1 MNLEAL
7 FLGNRRTISGT
18 VYGTIVVL
26 AAITGTAKA
35 VEPNLWSVAVIA
47 AVTSGLLWVA
57 HVYSHGLGESVT
69 IGRRLSAAELAA
81 LARREGAIL
90 RAAVLP
96 VFVVVLGALG
106 LFHARTA
113 LWLAVGVGVATLT
126 IQGIRFA
133 RLEEL
138 STAGT
143 IASVGVNLALGLSI
157 VIVKALLDALAKSS
171 GPDGFIS
178 RCVRD
183 DDLTVGS
190 FPPWFRRWG
199 VGAWLVVGMAL
210 VVVAAVWLLS
220 LTSSIVGPLIAG
232 AVIGAV
238 GGVVVDALERR
249 GWPRVAG
256 AAVVTLTLAAL
267 TLLVVGLVLGAITSQ
282 APHLDALLSQ
292 AVDKVQGWAQ
302 SLGITSAADAA
313 KDIKKAAP
321 DIGRTLLKGV
331 ASGISGL
338 KSLVVF
344 LGFTIFTS
352 FFLLKDGPSM
362 GRWIERH
369 MGMQPAE
376 ARIVTGDIL
385 QALRKYFFGLT
396 IVGAFNTAIVT
407 LGALV
412 LGVPL
417 LGTVALVTFLGAYV
431 PIIGAWTAGILVFAL
446 TLADEGTTSAIVMG
460 LIIFAANGPL
470 QQVVQP
476 IVFGATLRLNPLVV
490 FSVTIAAGT
499 LFGMVGLILAAPLV
513 SAAVRVHD
521 HLAELR
527 TAPAV
532 QTPSAVT
539 EAAEAASP
547 P

>member
-1 MNLEAL
+1 
-7 FLGNRRTISGT
+7 
-18 VYGTIVVL
+18 V
-26 AAITGTAKA
+26 
-35 VEPNLWSVAVIA
+35 
-47 AVTSGLLWVA
+47 
-57 HVYSHGLGESVT
+57 
-69 IGRRLSAAELAA
+69 
-81 LARREGAIL
+81 RE
-90 RAAVLP
+90 
-96 VFVVVLGALG
+96 
-106 LFHARTA
+106 
-113 LWLAVGVGVATLT
+113 
-126 IQGIRFA
+126 
-133 RLEEL
+133 
-138 STAGT
+138 
-143 IASVGVNLALGLSI
+143 
-157 VIVKALLDALAKSS
+157 
-171 GPDGFIS
+171 
-178 RCVRD
+178 

-199 VGAWLVVGMAL
+199 IGAWFVVGMAL

-238 GGVVVDALERR
+238 GGVVVDVLERR

-256 AAVVTLTLAAL
+256 AAVVTLMLAAL

-292 AVDKVQGWAQ
+292 ALDKVQGWAQ
-302 SLGITSAADAA
+302 SLGITSASDAA
-313 KDIKKAAP
+313 KDIKQAAP

-369 MGMQPAE
+369 MGMRPAE

-417 LGTVALVTFLGAYV
+417 LGTVALVTFLGSYV
-431 PIIGAWTAGILVFAL
+431 PIIGAWTAGIVVFAL
-446 TLADEGTTSAIVMG
+446 TLADEGTTSAIIMAV
-460 LIIFAANGPL
+460 IIFAANGPL

-476 IVFGATLRLNPLVV
+476 IVFGATLQLNPLVV

-513 SAAVRVHD
+513 R
-521 HLAELR
+521 R
-527 TAPAV
+527 
-532 QTPSAVT
+532 PSAST
-539 EAAEAASP
+539 ITLRH
-547 P
+547 

>member
-1 MNLEAL
+1 M
-7 FLGNRRTISGT
+7 S
-18 VYGTIVVL
+18 
-26 AAITGTAKA
+26 
-35 VEPNLWSVAVIA
+35 
-47 AVTSGLLWVA
+47 
-57 HVYSHGLGESVT
+57 
-69 IGRRLSAAELAA
+69 
-81 LARREGAIL
+81 
-90 RAAVLP
+90 
-96 VFVVVLGALG
+96 
-106 LFHARTA
+106 
-113 LWLAVGVGVATLT
+113 
-126 IQGIRFA
+126 
-133 RLEEL
+133 
-138 STAGT
+138 
-143 IASVGVNLALGLSI
+143 
-157 VIVKALLDALAKSS
+157 
-171 GPDGFIS
+171 
-178 RCVRD
+178 D

-190 FPPWFRRWG
+190 LPPWFRRWG

-220 LTSSIVGPLIAG
+220 LTSTIVGPLIAG

-256 AAVVTLTLAAL
+256 AAIVTLMLAGL
-267 TLLVVGLVLGAITSQ
+267 TVLVVGLVLGAITSQ
-282 APHLDALLSQ
+282 AAHLDALLSH

-302 SLGITSAADAA
+302 SLGITSASDAA

-321 DIGRTLLKGV
+321 DIGRTMLKGV

-338 KSLVVF
+338 KSLAVF
-344 LGFTIFTS
+344 IGFTVFTS

-369 MGMQPAE
+369 MGMRPAE

-417 LGTVALVTFLGAYV
+417 LGTVALVTFLGTYV

-446 TLADEGTTSAIVMG
+446 TLADEGTTSAIVMAV
-460 LIIFAANGPL
+460 IIFAANGPL

-476 IVFGATLRLNPLVV
+476 IVRAPPAGEPA
-490 FSVTIAAGT
+490 SV
-499 LFGMVGLILAAPLV
+499 P
-513 SAAVRVHD
+513 
-521 HLAELR
+521 
-527 TAPAV
+527 
-532 QTPSAVT
+532 
-539 EAAEAASP
+539 
-547 P
+547 

>member
-1 MNLEAL
+1 
-7 FLGNRRTISGT
+7 
-18 VYGTIVVL
+18 
-26 AAITGTAKA
+26 
-35 VEPNLWSVAVIA
+35 
-47 AVTSGLLWVA
+47 
-57 HVYSHGLGESVT
+57 
-69 IGRRLSAAELAA
+69 
-81 LARREGAIL
+81 
-90 RAAVLP
+90 
-96 VFVVVLGALG
+96 
-106 LFHARTA
+106 
-113 LWLAVGVGVATLT
+113 
-126 IQGIRFA
+126 
-133 RLEEL
+133 
-138 STAGT
+138 
-143 IASVGVNLALGLSI
+143 
-157 VIVKALLDALAKSS
+157 
-171 GPDGFIS
+171 
-178 RCVRD
+178 
-183 DDLTVGS
+183 
-190 FPPWFRRWG
+190 
-199 VGAWLVVGMAL
+199 MAL

-238 GGVVVDALERR
+238 GGVLVDALERR

-256 AAVVTLTLAAL
+256 AAVVTLA
-267 TLLVVGLVLGAITSQ
+267 LGAISSQ

-313 KDIKKAAP
+313 TDIKKAAP

-338 KSLVVF
+338 KSLLVF

-417 LGTVALVTFLGAYV
+417 LGTVALVTFLG
-431 PIIGAWTAGILVFAL
+431 T
-446 TLADEGTTSAIVMG
+446 
-460 LIIFAANGPL
+460 
-470 QQVVQP
+470 
-476 IVFGATLRLNPLVV
+476 
-490 FSVTIAAGT
+490 
-499 LFGMVGLILAAPLV
+499 
-513 SAAVRVHD
+513 
-521 HLAELR
+521 
-527 TAPAV
+527 
-532 QTPSAVT
+532 
-539 EAAEAASP
+539 
-547 P
+547 

>member
-1 MNLEAL
+1 
-7 FLGNRRTISGT
+7 
-18 VYGTIVVL
+18 V
-26 AAITGTAKA
+26 
-35 VEPNLWSVAVIA
+35 
-47 AVTSGLLWVA
+47 
-57 HVYSHGLGESVT
+57 
-69 IGRRLSAAELAA
+69 
-81 LARREGAIL
+81 RE
-90 RAAVLP
+90 
-96 VFVVVLGALG
+96 
-106 LFHARTA
+106 
-113 LWLAVGVGVATLT
+113 
-126 IQGIRFA
+126 
-133 RLEEL
+133 
-138 STAGT
+138 
-143 IASVGVNLALGLSI
+143 
-157 VIVKALLDALAKSS
+157 
-171 GPDGFIS
+171 
-178 RCVRD
+178 

-199 VGAWLVVGMAL
+199 IGAWFVVGMAL

-238 GGVVVDALERR
+238 GGVVVDVLERR

-256 AAVVTLTLAAL
+256 AAVVTLMLAAL

-282 APHLDALLSQ
+282 ASHLDALLSQ
-292 AVDKVQGWAQ
+292 ALDKVQGWAQ
-302 SLGITSAADAA
+302 SLGITSASDAA
-313 KDIKKAAP
+313 KDIKQAAP

-369 MGMQPAE
+369 MGMRPAE

-417 LGTVALVTFLGAYV
+417 LGTVALVTFLGSYV
-431 PIIGAWTAGILVFAL
+431 PIIGAWTAGIVVFAL
-446 TLADEGTTSAIVMG
+446 TLADEGTTSAIIMAV
-460 LIIFAANGPL
+460 IIFAANGPL

-476 IVFGATLRLNPLVV
+476 IVFGATLQLNPLVV

-521 HLAELR
+521 HLAALRAPPAGDGTANADR
-527 TAPAV
+527 TALAERGPPAADA
-532 QTPSAVT
+532 PSA
-539 EAAEAASP
+539 S
-547 P
+547 

>member
-1 MNLEAL
+1 M
-7 FLGNRRTISGT
+7 
-18 VYGTIVVL
+18 
-26 AAITGTAKA
+26 
-35 VEPNLWSVAVIA
+35 
-47 AVTSGLLWVA
+47 
-57 HVYSHGLGESVT
+57 
-69 IGRRLSAAELAA
+69 
-81 LARREGAIL
+81 
-90 RAAVLP
+90 
-96 VFVVVLGALG
+96 
-106 LFHARTA
+106 
-113 LWLAVGVGVATLT
+113 
-126 IQGIRFA
+126 
-133 RLEEL
+133 
-138 STAGT
+138 
-143 IASVGVNLALGLSI
+143 
-157 VIVKALLDALAKSS
+157 
-171 GPDGFIS
+171 
-178 RCVRD
+178 RD

-267 TLLVVGLVLGAITSQ
+267 TLLVAGLVLGAITSQ
-282 APHLDALLSQ
+282 ASHLDALLSH

-313 KDIKKAAP
+313 KDVKQAAP

-331 ASGISGL
+331 ANGISGL

-446 TLADEGTTSAIVMG
+446 ALADEGTTSAIVMG

-527 TAPAV
+527 TAPAI
-532 QTPSAVT
+532 QTTSPAA

>member
-1 MNLEAL
+1 
-7 FLGNRRTISGT
+7 
-18 VYGTIVVL
+18 
-26 AAITGTAKA
+26 
-35 VEPNLWSVAVIA
+35 
-47 AVTSGLLWVA
+47 
-57 HVYSHGLGESVT
+57 
-69 IGRRLSAAELAA
+69 
-81 LARREGAIL
+81 
-90 RAAVLP
+90 
-96 VFVVVLGALG
+96 
-106 LFHARTA
+106 
-113 LWLAVGVGVATLT
+113 
-126 IQGIRFA
+126 
-133 RLEEL
+133 
-138 STAGT
+138 
-143 IASVGVNLALGLSI
+143 
-157 VIVKALLDALAKSS
+157 
-171 GPDGFIS
+171 
-178 RCVRD
+178 VRD

-199 VGAWLVVGMAL
+199 IGAWFVVGMAL

-282 APHLDALLSQ
+282 ASHLDALLSQ

-313 KDIKKAAP
+313 QDIKKAAP

-344 LGFTIFTS
+344 
-352 FFLLKDGPSM
+352 
-362 GRWIERH
+362 
-369 MGMQPAE
+369 
-376 ARIVTGDIL
+376 
-385 QALRKYFFGLT
+385 AL
-396 IVGAFNTAIVT
+396 A
-407 LGALV
+407 
-412 LGVPL
+412 
-417 LGTVALVTFLGAYV
+417 
-431 PIIGAWTAGILVFAL
+431 
-446 TLADEGTTSAIVMG
+446 LADEGTTSAIVMG

-513 SAAVRVHD
+513 SAGVRVHD
-521 HLAELR
+521 HLADLR
-527 TAPAV
+527 PAPAAE
-532 QTPSAVT
+532 TPSP
-539 EAAEAASP
+539 AAEVASP

>member
-1 MNLEAL
+1 
-7 FLGNRRTISGT
+7 
-18 VYGTIVVL
+18 
-26 AAITGTAKA
+26 
-35 VEPNLWSVAVIA
+35 
-47 AVTSGLLWVA
+47 
-57 HVYSHGLGESVT
+57 
-69 IGRRLSAAELAA
+69 
-81 LARREGAIL
+81 
-90 RAAVLP
+90 
-96 VFVVVLGALG
+96 
-106 LFHARTA
+106 
-113 LWLAVGVGVATLT
+113 
-126 IQGIRFA
+126 
-133 RLEEL
+133 
-138 STAGT
+138 
-143 IASVGVNLALGLSI
+143 
-157 VIVKALLDALAKSS
+157 
-171 GPDGFIS
+171 
-178 RCVRD
+178 
-183 DDLTVGS
+183 
-190 FPPWFRRWG
+190 
-199 VGAWLVVGMAL
+199 MAL

-282 APHLDALLSQ
+282 ASHLDALLSQ

-302 SLGITSAADAA
+302 SLGITSAPDAA
-313 KDIKKAAP
+313 KDIKQAVP
-321 DIGRTLLKGV
+321 DIGHTLLKGV

-344 LGFTIFTS
+344 LGFTVFTS

-369 MGMQPAE
+369 MGMRPAE

-412 LGVPL
+412 IGTPL

-446 TLADEGTTSAIVMG
+446 TLADEGTTSAIVMAV
-460 LIIFAANGPL
+460 IIFLANGPL

-476 IVFGATLRLNPLVV
+476 IVFGATLQLNPLVV

-521 HLAELR
+521 HLVELR
-527 TAPAV
+527 ASPVV
-532 QTPSAVT
+532 QTPAP
-539 EAAEAASP
+539 AAEAASP

>member
-1 MNLEAL
+1 
-7 FLGNRRTISGT
+7 
-18 VYGTIVVL
+18 
-26 AAITGTAKA
+26 
-35 VEPNLWSVAVIA
+35 
-47 AVTSGLLWVA
+47 
-57 HVYSHGLGESVT
+57 
-69 IGRRLSAAELAA
+69 
-81 LARREGAIL
+81 
-90 RAAVLP
+90 
-96 VFVVVLGALG
+96 
-106 LFHARTA
+106 
-113 LWLAVGVGVATLT
+113 
-126 IQGIRFA
+126 
-133 RLEEL
+133 
-138 STAGT
+138 
-143 IASVGVNLALGLSI
+143 
-157 VIVKALLDALAKSS
+157 
-171 GPDGFIS
+171 
-178 RCVRD
+178 
-183 DDLTVGS
+183 
-190 FPPWFRRWG
+190 
-199 VGAWLVVGMAL
+199 MAL

-220 LTSSIVGPLIAG
+220 RTSSIVGPLIAG

-256 AAVVTLTLAAL
+256 AAVVTLALAAL

-282 APHLDALLSQ
+282 ASHLDALLSQ

-313 KDIKKAAP
+313 TDIKKAAP

-338 KSLVVF
+338 KSLLVF

-376 ARIVTGDIL
+376 ARIVTGDLL

-417 LGTVALVTFLGAYV
+417 LGTVALVTFLGTYV
-431 PIIGAWTAGILVFAL
+431 PIIGAWTAGIVVFAL

-532 QTPSAVT
+532 QTPSPAT
-539 EAAEAASP
+539 EAAEAASLP
-547 P
+547 